1 MIRLMVVFLA
11 LGVFFVVG
19 GLLEETVP
27 ERVWD
32 KLEHIL
38 RFD

>member
-1 MIRLMVVFLA
+1 MIRIAIVFLA

-32 KLEHIL
+32 KLL
-38 RFD
+38 KMMRFD

>member
-1 MIRLMVVFLA
+1 MMRLLIVFLA

-32 KLEHIL
+32 KLFKMM